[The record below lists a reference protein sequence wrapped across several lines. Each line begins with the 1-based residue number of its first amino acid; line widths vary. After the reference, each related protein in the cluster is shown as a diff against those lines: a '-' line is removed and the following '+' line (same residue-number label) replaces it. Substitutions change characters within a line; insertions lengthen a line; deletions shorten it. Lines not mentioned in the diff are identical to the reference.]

1 MVYAR
6 WFLPPED
13 QAYHLDLATELV
25 RDLHQRARVGL
36 LGLMLFLFLLNRFL
50 QGPIAANPA
59 MGHLIV
65 VMGML
70 AVLRLGLTLALDHN
84 PSWVPDPHTRHLI
97 FILQTF
103 LTGCGLGL
111 FNVLALAHLNSTD
124 LALLCVCQLG
134 ITALAMVSM
143 AASFLAYAVYMLPNM
158 LVLLLGIALFPP
170 PQIPEVF
177 PFILG
182 SFMAVSLYLAS
193 VVHDGFKRQTL
204 LALKLHDAALK
215 DSLTGLYNRRFVLE
229 FMSAASSQ
237 VLRDWEREGQEGH
250 AGRSLGLYILDIDY
264 FKEVNDKQG
273 HAAGDAV
280 LSQLAMVLSL
290 ASRKPDL
297 VARWGGEEF
306 LIVAQDVDR
315 EHLETLGDR
324 IREEVAAFQFIL
336 PNGRT
341 LQITSSIGCAAFPFA
356 PTDPTCLSWEGT
368 LNLADAALYRAKQ
381 EGRNRARVA
390 IAGPDATGEALL
402 HLGHADKD
410 ITLSSGTR
418 LLVIR

>member
-1 MVYAR
+1 
-6 WFLPPED
+6 
-13 QAYHLDLATELV
+13 
-25 RDLHQRARVGL
+25 
-36 LGLMLFLFLLNRFL
+36 
-50 QGPIAANPA
+50 
-59 MGHLIV
+59 
-65 VMGML
+65 
-70 AVLRLGLTLALDHN
+70 
-84 PSWVPDPHTRHLI
+84 
-97 FILQTF
+97 
-103 LTGCGLGL
+103 
-111 FNVLALAHLNSTD
+111 
-124 LALLCVCQLG
+124 
-134 ITALAMVSM
+134 
-143 AASFLAYAVYMLPNM
+143 
-158 LVLLLGIALFPP
+158 
-170 PQIPEVF
+170 
-177 PFILG
+177 
-182 SFMAVSLYLAS
+182 
-193 VVHDGFKRQTL
+193 
-204 LALKLHDAALK
+204 
-215 DSLTGLYNRRFVLE
+215 VLE